1 MQQYDRNNLPTTDT
15 LRTKS
20 RSQTV
25 ITTALLLFVITGL
38 LSGFTYNAMNRPPQS
53 TQSTTNITKQSPVA
67 TKTQTPTSSPTT
79 QPTVDVAATS
89 LGCPKANVDQPA
101 QKPDGTTTYTAS
113 LQAYSKGTD
122 GPNKCQG
129 AVLKAPEIT
138 CKLWLTKNPDETNK
152 ALTKDS
158 YALLKNPD
166 NLGQPIPNEE
176 QGALVFSSNAQSLQP
191 CHNDGTASWQYQVS
205 TSVQPG
211 TYYLV
216 YVVDWKGKRFN
227 WSYMQVTIAA

>member
-25 ITTALLLFVITGL
+25 ITTALLLFAITGL
-38 LSGFTYNAMNRPPQS
+38 LSGFTFNAMNRPPKS
-53 TQSTTNITKQSPVA
+53 TPPTTNITKQSPVA
-67 TKTQTPTSSPTT
+67 TKTKTPTSSPTT
-79 QPTVDVAATS
+79 QPIVDVAATS
-89 LGCPKANVDQPA
+89 LGCPTANVDQPT
-101 QKPDGTTTYTAS
+101 QKPDGTTLYTAS
-113 LQAYSKGTD
+113 LQAVTKGSKGA
-122 GPNKCQG
+122 NKCQG
-129 AVLKAPEIT
+129 EVLKAPEIT

-158 YALLKNPD
+158 YALLKNLD
-166 NLGQPIPNEE
+166 NLEQPIPNEE

-227 WSYMQVTIAA
+227 WSYKQVTIA